1 MCAPTSQSPRVSLI
15 SIEVKVGFAVRRQVG
30 IWSVTLIEQQ
40 GGFLASGEVQ
50 FLVVEMVLMLSTP
63 SLRPRRAACPT
74 APVWHGQSFTNQCAP
89 HILAVDE
96 QRATKPAKI
105 TLICTFGSRPARTC
119 HAFKFYRCRIP
130 HQLAQTRRCTFPDLT
145 LCGAR
150 RPPGLGSI
158 ETDKAYVGSNTTHVY
173 RITINDPDIAGTKA
187 TILCCGLRS
196 GRPIERQEARGHP
209 AGSQVRPNL
218 RPLSLVKKQLDTG
231 AFNQNAHD
239 PIRRRRPGSLID
251 SCPRHIDVSGTSRL
265 RCGRRW
271 RSVRCGLR

>member
-1 MCAPTSQSPRVSLI
+1 MYAPTSQSPRVSLI
-15 SIEVKVGFAVRRQVG
+15 SIEVKVGFDLRRRVG
-30 IWSVTLIEQQ
+30 IWSVAHNEKQ
-40 GGFLASGEVQ
+40 GGCSASGEVQ
-50 FLVVEMVLMLSTP
+50 FAGVELAAALSAP
-63 SLRPRRAACPT
+63 SLRTWRTACSAAS
-74 APVWHGQSFTNQCAP
+74 VWHGQSFPNQCAS
-89 HILAVDE
+89 HILAIDE

-105 TLICTFGSRPARTC
+105 TLICTFGSGPARTC

-130 HQLAQTRRCTFPDLT
+130 HQLAQTRRCAVPDLP
-145 LCGAR
+145 LCSAG
-150 RPPGLGSI
+150 RPPCLWGI
-158 ETDKAYVGSNTTHVY
+158 KTNKANVGSNPTHVY

-187 TILCCGLRS
+187 PILCCGLRS

-218 RPLSLVKKQLDTG
+218 RPLSLVTKQLDTG

-239 PIRRRRPGSLID
+239 PIRRGRPVPLID
-251 SCPRHIDVSGTSRL
+251 SCPCHIDINGTSRL

>member
-1 MCAPTSQSPRVSLI
+1 
-15 SIEVKVGFAVRRQVG
+15 
-30 IWSVTLIEQQ
+30 
-40 GGFLASGEVQ
+40 
-50 FLVVEMVLMLSTP
+50 MVLMSSTP

-96 QRATKPAKI
+96 QRATKPAKVA
-105 TLICTFGSRPARTC
+105 TICAFGTRPARTC

-130 HQLAQTRRCTFPDLT
+130 HQLAQTRRCAFPDLT
-145 LCGAR
+145 LCSAG
-150 RPPGLGSI
+150 RPPRLGSI
-158 ETDKAYVGSNTTHVY
+158 ETDKANVASNTTHVY

-187 TILCCGLRS
+187 TIMCCGLRR

-218 RPLSLVKKQLDTG
+218 RPLSPVTKQLDTG

-239 PIRRRRPGSLID
+239 PIRRGRPVPLID
-251 SCPRHIDVSGTSRL
+251 SCPCHIDVNGTSRL